1 MGLNISLIVHG
12 VPHGHKIWNA
22 SEGDKKY
29 IETFYGSTYDKDEQM
44 TVERMNSFMY
54 YTFVRGQRVMADDG
68 RGGSYLALTLRMD
81 AYYADVQNMYNILR
95 AAYQKTFVGQCVA
108 ENGGTAK
115 YLISDFSQIDAKLK
129 EAEKRIIDYI
139 SYFSQSTD
147 LINLNAFRPSTG
159 GATTRFNL
167 QECSAQAASNAIK
180 ASGRLMVSPFFP
192 SAQMEKELEK
202 FRKEAADAHRQA
214 QKDIAA
220 AKQEAEQQLAQAQ
233 QQTTQSQSQLKK
245 REQEMHTQI
254 DILQQEK
261 ASLQKQMKE
270 VEAQTARRYDQELRD
285 CKSQVTR
292 LEEILSKIA
301 DALTGFKQPKDYD
314 EYGQGKP
321 EPPRGHNKFS
331 IFDLIKGG
339 LVVLLL
345 IVFLGMGG
353 YLIHSQNR
361 TAQAIE
367 ALVAKTDSLSAE
379 TDTLPAQPAP
389 PAEMEEQEQPTDS
402 VNEKASYD
410 EPQD

>member
-147 LINLNAFRPSTG
+147 LINLNSFRPSTG

-167 QECSAQAASNAIK
+167 QECSAQAASNAVK
-180 ASGRLMVSPFFP
+180 AGGRLLVSPFFA
-192 SAQMEKELEK
+192 SAQMEKELDK
-202 FRKEAADAHRQA
+202 YRKEA
-214 QKDIAA
+214 
-220 AKQEAEQQLAQAQ
+220 
-233 QQTTQSQSQLKK
+233 TQSQSQLKK

-301 DALTGFKQPKDYD
+301 DALKGVKQPKGYD

-321 EPPRGHNKFS
+321 EPHRGHNKFS

-402 VNEKASYD
+402 VNEKASDD
-410 EPQD
+410 ELQD